1 MKNIFK
7 RFTRSANS
15 WDWVNIG
22 AVLEAVAAHLGQTE
36 MPNNLNPPGGT
47 AKRPDGAVVEVILQT
62 LTAQIEKAAPRP
74 ESIDTLIPPFLS
86 KKLAEL
92 GQRYFQGL
100 ASSRHTPDKEAK
112 ELVQQEWLKK
122 PRQFPT
128 AAEAAEYL
136 ADWLVAQN
144 GVRRYKPRT
153 VQSWLS
159 ECARENG
166 IRWR

>member
-7 RFTRSANS
+7 RFTRSTNS
-15 WDWVNIG
+15 WDWVNVG

-36 MPNNLNPPGGT
+36 MPNNLNPSGGT

-100 ASSRHTPDKEAK
+100 ASRRHTPDKEAK

-128 AAEAAEYL
+128 AAEAAEYF
-136 ADWLVAQN
+136 ADWLVAQK
-144 GVRRYKPRT
+144 GLRRYKPRT

-159 ECARENG
+159 ESAKEKD